1 MSSIKEIPVNYVAE
15 RARAQKS
22 AKEVHPY
29 RDLLSD
35 WFKENHCE
43 AEGLLLLNSIDI
55 KFTTDSEKGE
65 EMLVQLTDIV
75 LGRFRKNA
83 KLANM
88 LVGIIHEIHRR
99 MTIPA
104 KESQKAKRPEDVR
117 KSSWMW
123 PHVMWVMRDCGIIS
137 DRTNKAQF
145 GMLIE
150 KILGDKVKPNSIR
163 RSNYGDFS
171 IVELFKYNLKDFDKD
186 ICEEILELFMPL
198 LSTKD

>member
-15 RARAQKS
+15 RARVQKS
-22 AKEVHPY
+22 AKEARPY

-55 KFTTDSEKGE
+55 KFTTDTEKDE
-65 EMLVQLTDIV
+65 KMLVQLTDIV
-75 LGRFRKNA
+75 LGRFRSKA

-88 LVGIIHEIHRR
+88 LVGIIQEIHRR
-99 MTIPA
+99 MTIP
-104 KESQKAKRPEDVR
+104 KNESQKAKRPEDVR

-123 PHVMWVMRDCGIIS
+123 PHVMWVMRDSGIIS
-137 DRTNKAQF
+137 DRANKTQF

-150 KILGDKVKPNSIR
+150 TILSDKVKPNSIR

-171 IVELFKYNLKDFDKD
+171 IVEKFKYNLKDFDKD

>member
-1 MSSIKEIPVNYVAE
+1 M
-15 RARAQKS
+15 
-22 AKEVHPY
+22 
-29 RDLLSD
+29 
-35 WFKENHCE
+35 
-43 AEGLLLLNSIDI
+43 LNSIDI

-186 ICEEILELFMPL
+186 ICEEILELFMH
-198 LSTKD
+198 